1 MYTKHLPVF
10 ASWDSR
16 GGDSDKVMQKIN
28 HLKTLSRL
36 GAKIEVKRSI
46 KTDDFIWEKKN
57 DLLDGP
63 QHQGWDTTTVF
74 DWDNNIAVF
83 CLLPTWHICF

>member
-36 GAKIEVKRSI
+36 GAKI
-46 KTDDFIWEKKN
+46 
-57 DLLDGP
+57 
-63 QHQGWDTTTVF
+63 
-74 DWDNNIAVF
+74 
-83 CLLPTWHICF
+83 